1 MTRHIVLIHRYFSPD
16 TPPYAAVLRVLAEH
30 LGAAGNR
37 VTVLTCQ
44 PSYNRAIVRRGLRRE
59 TLAPN
64 VTVIRWQVLDDR
76 TSRLRKASNLL
87 WFCLRLLLHLPRLGR
102 VDVIMAA
109 STPPIAVAS
118 VGGWLARRK
127 GAAFVYHKQD
137 IYPEVVVKPGQTQGT
152 LLRVLRWIDA
162 RTDLSATRVVVLS
175 RDMAE
180 TTRQRGV
187 PTERIVVI
195 NNFDPWQLS
204 CLSDPHP
211 AAGRTTDELQVVY
224 AGNLGRFQ
232 NLESIFEAMVE
243 LRDDPI
249 RFDFFGDGPLR
260 AELTETIERADLR
273 RVETH
278 GYRTPEEVARFL
290 SASTDLGIVSL
301 IPGVVRAAYPSK
313 TFSYLRQGAPILA
326 LVESDSELAAT
337 VRRNRVGFHVEP
349 GDVPGL
355 VKVLR
360 DLAYDRSPLEGARRR
375 AHQLY
380 AEDLDRARRLRE
392 WSELFREV
400 TS

>member
-1 MTRHIVLIHRYFSPD
+1 MTAHIVLIHRYFAPD
-16 TPPYAAVLRVLAEH
+16 TPPYAAILHDLAEH
-30 LGAAGNR
+30 LGASGHR

-44 PSYNRAIVRRGLRRE
+44 PSYNRAIVRSAPARE
-59 TLAPN
+59 QLAPN
-64 VTVIRWQVLDDR
+64 VTIVRWRVLDDR
-76 TSRLRKASNLL
+76 TSRPRKALNLL
-87 WFCLRLLLHLPRLGR
+87 WFCLRLLSYLPRLGR

-118 VGGWLARRK
+118 VAGWLARRR

-137 IYPEVVVKPGQTQGT
+137 IYPEVVVNQAQGR
-152 LLRVLRWIDA
+152 LRRVLRWIDA
-162 RTDLSATRVVVLS
+162 RTDRSATRVVVLS

-187 PTERIVVI
+187 PAEQIAVI

-204 CLSDPHP
+204 WPPVVHP
-211 AAGRTTDELQVVY
+211 SEERTTEELRVVF

-249 RFDFFGDGPLR
+249 QFHFFGDGPLR
-260 AELTETIERADLR
+260 ASLTRTIDEADLHH
-273 RVETH
+273 VATY
-278 GYRTPEEVARFL
+278 GYRMPEEVARFL
-290 SASTDLGIVSL
+290 AESTDLGIVSL
-301 IPGVVRAAYPSK
+301 APGVVRAAYPSK
-313 TFSYLRQGAPILA
+313 TLSYLRQGAPILA

-337 VRRNRVGFHVEP
+337 VQRNRIGCQVEP

-360 DLAYDRSPLEGARRR
+360 DLAYDRSPLNGARGR
-375 AHQLY
+375 AHRLY
-380 AEDLDRARRLRE
+380 AEEFDRARRLRE
-392 WSELFREV
+392 WSKLFSEV